1 MTAKTNNRFPLGGI
15 ILVVVGIPIWILGA
29 TAGAANAQIMIG
41 GSFMLILGLVIGNS
55 VLVYGRIGKLEG
67 RIQVLEQNAESEP
80 SKDA

>member
-1 MTAKTNNRFPLGGI
+1 MVCKANTCFPWPST
-15 ILVVVGIPIWILGA
+15 ILIVVGIPIWILGA

-55 VLVYGRIGKLEG
+55 VLVYGCIGKLEG